1 MFNRFPE
8 RRPEWYGTSAETVRI
23 TRDSDSDEDI
33 KSPRMSKSSAKI
45 NVVDPSKSKPV
56 SNSIAT
62 NDGMFALREHRVHVT
77 QEDFLQNPVSMKQ
90 AHHNTIN
97 DSILSILLEL
107 LILVLELYLSICLTR
122 TQPSQKKRNIIN
134 EYSGYGSRIYK
145 PLVRNTSS
153 NIENVDDIPDIQ
165 RLKSSAEILTGKQGR
180 FRQNLLG
187 KK

>member
-33 KSPRMSKSSAKI
+33 KSPRMYKSSAKI
-45 NVVDPSKSKPV
+45 NVVDPSKSKPF
-56 SNSIAT
+56 SNSIAM
-62 NDGMFALREHRVHVT
+62 NDGMFVLRERRVHVT
-77 QEDFLQNPVSMKQ
+77 REDFLHNPVSMKQ

-107 LILVLELYLSICLTR
+107 LILVLELYLSFYLTI

-134 EYSGYGSRIYK
+134 
-145 PLVRNTSS
+145 V
-153 NIENVDDIPDIQ
+153 
-165 RLKSSAEILTGKQGR
+165 
-180 FRQNLLG
+180 
-187 KK
+187 